1 MRRTIA
7 LAVGV
12 AWAALGAV
20 PTPESHFGHAMK
32 ADRSP
37 LAWAKIVSYFD
48 GLAKTSDRIRVERM
62 GKSTEGREMILAI
75 VSSPE
80 NLKKLE
86 RYRAI
91 QAALADPRKTP
102 AAEAEKLIAE
112 GKAIV
117 AITCSIHAN
126 EPASNATAVQFAYD
140 LLTQDKPKFR
150 AILENT
156 IFLLVP
162 SLNPDGVDII
172 SNWARKT
179 MGTPYEGTIP
189 PELYQKYVGH
199 DNNRD
204 WYIFSQ
210 AETRATIEKLHHVW
224 KPQIVYDVHQMG
236 PTTARMFVPP
246 WMDPIDPNVDPV
258 IAQGANAIGMGMA
271 LDLTSAGRKGVVVNA
286 VYDFWTPA
294 RHYQA
299 YHGGMRILTESAS
312 VRLFSPVTIRPE
324 QLRGQSQG
332 YNVGERA
339 WNHLEPW
346 SGGTWT
352 IGEIVTDQLI
362 AFESVLWQ
370 AAVRREELLRNF
382 YGVHQRAVARTT
394 PYSFVVPAEQ
404 MDPGG
409 TRKMLETLA
418 FGQVEIE
425 QAREKFTADGQE
437 YPAGSFVIRMQQPY
451 SAFAKT
457 LLERQ
462 EYPDLRLYP
471 GGPPKRPYDVTA
483 QTLPLLMGAEVVTV
497 RDRFTASLTPAR
509 SLEPRQKGGVAAGR
523 LAGSNIDSWKEV
535 NRWWKTGTAAW
546 RDPKTGDWAKVAFPG
561 AVEKK
566 KPRLALYRSWQP
578 SMDEGWTR
586 FVLEQ
591 FGFEYTRLTNPMV
604 LEGNLRAKFD
614 VIVVPDQ
621 APGGILNGYA
631 ANAMPAEFTGG
642 VGTAGVQALKA
653 FAEQGGTLV
662 FLNQS
667 TAFASSHLGVA
678 SKNVV
683 QGVSSRDF
691 YAPGSLLKVSLDASH
706 PLALG
711 LPNELSIW
719 MEQSPAWEVAAG
731 EKAVATYG
739 ASGLLASGWLLGE
752 KYLAN
757 RAALVEVPMGQGRA
771 ILFGMRPQYRAQSYQ
786 TFKMFFNAF
795 VR

>member
-1 MRRTIA
+1 MKSLTSFLLSTA
-7 LAVGV
+7 LL
-12 AWAALGAV
+12 AAAV
-20 PTPESHFGHAMK
+20 PTPESHFGHSMK
-32 ADRSP
+32 ADRQP
-37 LAWAKIVSYFD
+37 LEWAKIVSYFD
-48 GLAKTSDRIRVERM
+48 SLPKASDQIRVQRM
-62 GKSTEGREMILAI
+62 GKTTEGREMILAI
-75 VSSPE
+75 ISSPA

-86 RYRAI
+86 RYQAI

-102 AAEAEKLIAE
+102 PAEAARLIAE
-112 GKAIV
+112 GKTVV
-117 AITCSIHAN
+117 AITCTIHAN

-140 LLTQDKPKFR
+140 ILAQDKPKFR
-150 AILENT
+150 TILENT

-172 SNWARKT
+172 STWARKT

-224 KPQIVYDVHQMG
+224 HPQIIYDVHQMG

-312 VRLFSPVTIRPE
+312 ARLFSPITIRPE

-346 SGGTWT
+346 TGGTWT

-370 AAVRREELLRNF
+370 ASVRREELLRNF
-382 YGVHQRAVARTT
+382 YAVHQRAVGRSA
-394 PYSFVVPAEQ
+394 PYSFVIPAEQ
-404 MDPGG
+404 MNPGG

-425 QAREKFTADGQE
+425 QAREKFTADGKE
-437 YPAGSFVIRMQQPY
+437 FAAGSFVVRMQQPY

-462 EYPDLRLYP
+462 QYPDLRLYP

-483 QTLPLLMGAEVVTV
+483 QTLPLLMGAEVVAV
-497 RDRFTASLTPAR
+497 KDQFTASLAPAR
-509 SLEPRQKGGVAAGR
+509 SLEPKQKGAVAPGR
-523 LAGSNIDSWKEV
+523 LAGSNVDSWKEV
-535 NRWWKTGTAAW
+535 NKLWRAGATVW
-546 RDPKTGDWAKVAFPG
+546 RDPKTGDWSRTEFPG
-561 AVEKK
+561 AVAKK
-566 KPRLALYRSWQP
+566 KPRLALYRSWVPQ
-578 SMDEGWTR
+578 MDEGWTR

-591 FGFEYTRLTNPMV
+591 FGFDYTRLTNPMV
-604 LEGNLRAKFD
+604 LEGNLRSKYD
-614 VIVVPDQ
+614 VILLPDQ
-621 APGGILNGYA
+621 PAGSIRSGYA
-631 ANAMPAEFTGG
+631 AGTMPPEYTGG
-642 VGTAGVQALKA
+642 LGAAGAAALKA
-653 FAEQGGTLV
+653 FAEAGGTLV
-662 FLNQS
+662 FVNHS
-667 TAFASSHLGVA
+667 TAYAAEALGTA

-683 QGVSSRDF
+683 DGVSSRDF
-691 YAPGSLLKVSLDASH
+691 YSPGSLLNVSLDASH

-711 LPNELSIW
+711 LPKELAIW
-719 MEQSPAWEVAAG
+719 MEQSPAWEVAG
-731 EKAVATYG
+731 TEKAVATYP
-739 ASGLLASGWLLGE
+739 AKDLLASGWLLGE

-757 RAALVEVPMGQGRA
+757 RAAIVEAPMGKGRA
-771 ILFGMRPQYRAQSYQ
+771 VLFGMRPQYRAQSYE
-786 TFKMFFNAF
+786 TFKLFFNSF
-795 VR
+795 VW

>member
-1 MRRTIA
+1 MKILTSLLLSAA
-7 LAVGV
+7 LAV
-12 AWAALGAV
+12 AAV
-20 PTPESHFGHAMK
+20 PTPDSHFGHSMK

-37 LAWAKIVSYFD
+37 LAWAKIVAYFD
-48 GLAKTSDRIRVERM
+48 ALPPASDRIRVERM
-62 GKSTEGREMILAI
+62 GRSTEGREMILAI
-75 VSSPE
+75 ISSPE

-86 RYRAI
+86 RYKAI
-91 QAALADPRKTP
+91 QAALADPRKTRP
-102 AAEAEKLIAE
+102 AEAEKLIAE
-112 GKAIV
+112 GKSIV
-117 AITCSIHAN
+117 AITCTIHAN
-126 EPASNATAVQFAYD
+126 EPAANATAVQFTYD

-179 MGTPYEGTIP
+179 MGTPHEGTLP

-224 KPQIVYDVHQMG
+224 KPQIIYDVHQMG
-236 PTTARMFVPP
+236 AATARMFVPP

-312 VRLFSPVTIRPE
+312 ARLFSPITMRPE

-346 SGGTWT
+346 TGGTWT

-370 AAVRREELLRNF
+370 ASVRREELLRNF
-382 YGVHQRAVARTT
+382 YGVHQRAVARTA
-394 PYSFVVPAEQ
+394 PYSFIVPAEQ

-425 QAREKFTADGQE
+425 QAREKFTADGKE

-462 EYPDLRLYP
+462 QYPDLRLYP

-497 RDRFTASLTPAR
+497 KDAFTAALAPAK
-509 SLEPRQKGGVAAGR
+509 SLEPKQKGPVAPDR
-523 LAGSNIDSWKEV
+523 LAGANVDTWKQV
-535 NRWWKTGTAAW
+535 NQLWRSGATLW
-546 RDPKTGDWAKVAFPG
+546 RDPRTGDWSRTQFPG
-561 AVEKK
+561 AVAKK
-566 KPRLALYRSWQP
+566 KPRLALYRSWIPQ
-578 SMDEGWTR
+578 MDEGWTR

-621 APGGILNGYA
+621 SPGSIVNGFA
-631 ANAMPAEFTGG
+631 ANAMPTEFTGG
-642 VGTAGVQALKA
+642 VGTAGAAALKS

-662 FLNQS
+662 FVNHS
-667 TAFASSHLGVA
+667 TEFASEQLGAA
-678 SKNVV
+678 SKNVLR
-683 QGVSSRDF
+683 GISSRDF
-691 YAPGSLLKVSLDASH
+691 YSPGSLLKVSLDASH
-706 PLALG
+706 PLTLG
-711 LPNELSIW
+711 LPKDLTIW
-719 MEQSPAWEVAAG
+719 MEQSPAWEVAST
-731 EKAVATYG
+731 EKAVATYPAG
-739 ASGLLASGWLLGE
+739 EILASGWLLGE

-757 RAALVEVPMGQGRA
+757 KAAIVEVPMGQGRA

-786 TFKMFFNAF
+786 TFKLFFNAF
-795 VR
+795 VL